1 MTHNSTQGNNVHAQ
15 RGKKNYLF
23 ANAHSISGNYVITQY
38 IT

>member
-15 RGKKNYLF
+15 RGKKNALF
-23 ANAHSISGNYVITQY
+23 ANAHRISVNYVLTQY